1 MDFTSVTSRWRGVK
15 FPLSIFFFGGDRLRV
30 VFVIIPLLVFGFT
43 ALAQAEETTY
53 TDIVIVSNQ
62 NIIANITA
70 NANDT
75 AIIYIDGIPVESKI
89 KNLQK
94 QIDSVN
100 SLAVSTWQLS
110 NDAWLLAL
118 RNNQSLMVLRDN
130 VNNNTMKLYI
140 LRGELISFENEYLD
154 FKNESLMLFEKLNGN
169 VDTNTANILKLQNDL
184 DEAKG
189 KINILSGMLGASISA
204 FAVLLVLSFV
214 FIPRRI
220 NNRIHG

>member
-1 MDFTSVTSRWRGVK
+1 MRA
-15 FPLSIFFFGGDRLRV
+15 
-30 VFVIIPLLVFGFT
+30 VFVIMPLLIFGFT
-43 ALAQAEETTY
+43 ALAQAGGTTY
-53 TDIVIVSNQ
+53 TDIVIVSDQ
-62 NIIANITA
+62 DIIANITA

-75 AIIYIDGIPVESKI
+75 TIIYIDGIPIESKI
-89 KNLQK
+89 KDLQK

-110 NDAWLLAL
+110 NDAWLLAF

-130 VNNNTMKLYI
+130 VDNNTMKLYI
-140 LRGELISFENEYLD
+140 LRGELISFENEYLN
-154 FKNESLMLFEKLNGN
+154 FKNESLILFETLNGN

-189 KINILSGMLGASISA
+189 KINILSGMFAASTST
-204 FAVLLVLSFV
+204 FAVLLVLSLV

>member
-1 MDFTSVTSRWRGVK
+1 M
-15 FPLSIFFFGGDRLRV
+15 
-30 VFVIIPLLVFGFT
+30 PLLILFGFA
-43 ALAQAEETTY
+43 ALAQAEGTTY
-53 TDIVIVSNQ
+53 TDIVIVSDQ
-62 NIIANITA
+62 DIIANITA

-75 AIIYIDGIPVESKI
+75 AIIYIDGIPIESMI
-89 KNLQK
+89 EDLQK

-140 LRGELISFENEYLD
+140 LRGELISFENEYLN
-154 FKNESLMLFEKLNGN
+154 FKNESLILFETLNSN

>member
-1 MDFTSVTSRWRGVK
+1 MDFTSVTSHWRGVK
-15 FPLSIFFFGGDRLRV
+15 FPLSIFFGGDRLRA

-53 TDIVIVSNQ
+53 TDIVIISNQ

-220 NNRIHG
+220 NNRMHG

>member
-1 MDFTSVTSRWRGVK
+1 MS
-15 FPLSIFFFGGDRLRV
+15 
-30 VFVIIPLLVFGFT
+30 LLVFGFT
-43 ALAQAEETTY
+43 ALAQAGGTTY
-53 TDIVIVSNQ
+53 TDIVIVSDQ
-62 NIIANITA
+62 DIIANITA

-75 AIIYIDGIPVESKI
+75 AIIYIDGIPIESKI
-89 KNLQK
+89 KDLQK

-110 NDAWLLAL
+110 NDAWLLAF

-130 VNNNTMKLYI
+130 VDNNTMKLYI
-140 LRGELISFENEYLD
+140 LRGELISFENEYLN
-154 FKNESLMLFEKLNGN
+154 FKNESLTLFETLNGN

-189 KINILSGMLGASISA
+189 KINILSGMFAASTST
-204 FAVLLVLSFV
+204 FAVLLVLSLV

>member
-1 MDFTSVTSRWRGVK
+1 M
-15 FPLSIFFFGGDRLRV
+15 
-30 VFVIIPLLVFGFT
+30 PLLVFGFT
-43 ALAQAEETTY
+43 ALAQAEGTTY
-53 TDIVIVSNQ
+53 TDIVIVSDQ
-62 NIIANITA
+62 DIIANVTA

-75 AIIYIDGIPVESKI
+75 AIIYIGGIPIESKI
-89 KNLQK
+89 KDLQK
-94 QIDSVN
+94 QINSVN

-130 VNNNTMKLYI
+130 VDNNTMKLYI
-140 LRGELISFENEYLD
+140 LRGELISFENEYLN
-154 FKNESLMLFEKLNGN
+154 FKNESLTLFETLNGN

-189 KINILSGMLGASISA
+189 KINILSGMFAASTST

>member
-1 MDFTSVTSRWRGVK
+1 M
-15 FPLSIFFFGGDRLRV
+15 
-30 VFVIIPLLVFGFT
+30 PLLIFGLA
-43 ALAQAEETTY
+43 ALAQAEGATY
-53 TDIVIVSNQ
+53 TDIVIVSDQ
-62 NIIANITA
+62 DIIANITA

-75 AIIYIDGIPVESKI
+75 AIIYIDGIPIESMI
-89 KNLQK
+89 EDLQK

-154 FKNESLMLFEKLNGN
+154 FKNESLIFFEKLNGN

>member
-1 MDFTSVTSRWRGVK
+1 M
-15 FPLSIFFFGGDRLRV
+15 
-30 VFVIIPLLVFGFT
+30 PLLIFGFT
-43 ALAQAEETTY
+43 ALAQAGGTTY
-53 TDIVIVSNQ
+53 TDIVIVSDQ
-62 NIIANITA
+62 DIIANITA

-75 AIIYIDGIPVESKI
+75 AIIYIDGIPIESKI
-89 KNLQK
+89 KDLQK
-94 QIDSVN
+94 QINSVN

-130 VNNNTMKLYI
+130 VDNNTMKLYI
-140 LRGELISFENEYLD
+140 LRGELISFENEYLN
-154 FKNESLMLFEKLNGN
+154 FKNESLTLFETLNGN

-189 KINILSGMLGASISA
+189 KINILSGMFAASTST

>member
-1 MDFTSVTSRWRGVK
+1 M
-15 FPLSIFFFGGDRLRV
+15 
-30 VFVIIPLLVFGFT
+30 PLLMFGLA
-43 ALAQAEETTY
+43 ALAQAEGATY
-53 TDIVIVSNQ
+53 TDIVIVSDQ
-62 NIIANITA
+62 DIIANITA

-75 AIIYIDGIPVESKI
+75 AIIYIDGIPIESMI
-89 KNLQK
+89 EDLQK

-140 LRGELISFENEYLD
+140 LRGELISFENEYLN
-154 FKNESLMLFEKLNGN
+154 FKNESLILFETLNSN

-189 KINILSGMLGASISA
+189 KINILSGMLAATTSA

>member
-1 MDFTSVTSRWRGVK
+1 M
-15 FPLSIFFFGGDRLRV
+15 
-30 VFVIIPLLVFGFT
+30 PLLIFGLA
-43 ALAQAEETTY
+43 ALAQAEGATY
-53 TDIVIVSNQ
+53 TDIVIVSDQ
-62 NIIANITA
+62 DIIANITA

-75 AIIYIDGIPVESKI
+75 AIIYIDGIPIESMI
-89 KNLQK
+89 KDLQK

-154 FKNESLMLFEKLNGN
+154 FKNESLIFFEKLNGN